1 MGQQI
6 NELISCGPAAPG
18 WKQLDLLLLQSS
30 IHPRKTENPHSSSLV
45 GEGSGRKDTEEEEE
59 EAELGL
65 VLMGTKAG
73 SYFPNPAWGA
83 AAGGAWVGK
92 SWGASG
98 MHQGIINQCMGTPM
112 GFHWRSTGINSMHV
126 IAEIRFTPHS
136 GNAKVLHQITKFY
149 RDASTGPGK
158 TSLQDVP
165 RLTRRP
171 RRAAQEPSPKPSL
184 TQPRS
189 SLLSPQT
196 PQPGLRAP
204 FIPNS
209 QIKGRSQE
217 KAASP
222 HPASALDPK
231 ALGMAPQPLD

>member
-1 MGQQI
+1 MDLRLQAG
-6 NELISCGPAAPG
+6 SSWTCCCCRAPSTPG
-18 WKQLDLLLLQSS
+18 KQK
-30 IHPRKTENPHSSSLV
+30 IPIPHPLW
-45 GEGSGRKDTEEEEE
+45 GGGSGRKDTKEEEE

-158 TSLQDVP
+158 TSLKDVP
-165 RLTRRP
+165 WLTRRP

-204 FIPNS
+204 FIPKLSNKGQEPRKSCLPSPS
-209 QIKGRSQE
+209 QCPRSQSSGNGST
-217 KAASP
+217 AT
-222 HPASALDPK
+222 
-231 ALGMAPQPLD
+231 